1 MANIVRVQTVDDV
14 KIEHTPTLFTV
25 RAKGTHN
32 WGASNARLVPMFSEE
47 PKRLL
52 LGFYVDQGNTTVMTP
67 VSASLEFEGEQ
78 FAEVCVVGEKN
89 KECRPVF
96 E

>member
-32 WGASNARLVPMFSEE
+32 AGASNARLVPMFSEE

-52 LGFYVDQGNTTVMTP
+52 LGFYVDEGFTDPITP

-78 FAEVCVVGEKN
+78 FAEVCVVGERN

>member
-1 MANIVRVQTVDDV
+1 MANIVRVQRVDDV
-14 KIEHTPTLFTV
+14 RIEHTPTLFTV
-25 RAKGTHN
+25 HAKGTHN
-32 WGASNARLVPMFSEE
+32 SSASNPRLVPMFSEE

-52 LGFYVDQGNTTVMTP
+52 LGFYVDQGANPVMTP

-78 FAEVCVVGEKN
+78 FAEVCVVGETN
-89 KECRPVF
+89 RECRPVF